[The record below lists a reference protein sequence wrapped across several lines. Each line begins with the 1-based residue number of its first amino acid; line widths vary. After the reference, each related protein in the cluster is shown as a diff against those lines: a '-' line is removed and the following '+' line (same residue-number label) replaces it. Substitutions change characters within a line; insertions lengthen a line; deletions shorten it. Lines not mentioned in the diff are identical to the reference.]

1 MAWLSLCARRT
12 DIPGQGG
19 ALWQLSKMW
28 GAGPRHLGGACWEG
42 VGQSCVR
49 PIPPLAP
56 CAVLTVCSA
65 VVPPLTVRSAVV
77 PLIPHTPPGESSVF
91 GWDGVSSSLK
101 MPLPG
106 TVRPGHVSL
115 SQGRVCG
122 RAVGASD
129 SKGSG

>member
-1 MAWLSLCARRT
+1 MGCRSQAPRGSVLGR
-12 DIPGQGG
+12 GG
-19 ALWQLSKMW
+19 AELR
-28 GAGPRHLGGACWEG
+28 AA
-42 VGQSCVR
+42 
-49 PIPPLAP
+49 IPPLAP